1 MVLEQ
6 KLRNTQAK
14 IGFGAI
20 KETALYKMYKL

>member
-14 IGFGAI
+14 LRFGAI